1 MKIKNLAL
9 TALLLVAATAQAD
22 LVVHEW
28 GTFSSVQGSDG
39 TVLDGLQHEEEGLPS
54 FVYGRDGVSTAN
66 HDPHPPACLMC
77 KRIETLPKSGTLLAV
92 NQKMETPVI
101 YFYSDQAQKV
111 SVSVQFPGGIISQW
125 YPNASSF
132 LPAIGDIKSLS
143 NGLMSWDVDITSEKQ
158 SIPFVSSQ
166 DIWAP
171 ARNVYSNYVRVGA
184 EAEKFIFYRGLG
196 HFSVPV
202 EVHSVENQ
210 LTVMNHSDEAI
221 ADSFLIQFDGK
232 KGSVRNLGKISSQS
246 ATRLGLVS
254 ETSRLLDLE
263 PYLKEVSAQL
273 QSALEKSGLYADEAH
288 AMVSTW
294 SKSYFKTPGVR
305 ILYVLP
311 RAWTDRV
318 LPIQIQPVPGK
329 LVRTLVGRIEIMS
342 SDEEADLSKDVAA
355 VSASGEKALID
366 HLGRFAE
373 PKLLRL
379 KQITSSEK
387 LRDKTQHLLKEL
399 D

>member
-1 MKIKNLAL
+1 MNIKNLWLA
-9 TALLLVAATAQAD
+9 AFLLVAVSARAD

-39 TVLDGLQHEEEGLPS
+39 TVLDGLQHEDEVLPA
-54 FVYGRDGVSTAN
+54 FVYGRDGIATAN

-101 YFYSDQAQKV
+101 YFYSDVAQKV
-111 SVSVQFPGGIISQW
+111 SVSVQFPGGVISQW
-125 YPNASSF
+125 YPNSSSF

-143 NGLMSWDVDITSEKQ
+143 NGLMSWDVEITKELQ
-158 SIPFVSSQ
+158 SIPAVSPN

-171 ARNVYSNYVRVGA
+171 ARNVQSNYVRVGT

-196 HFSVPV
+196 HFSVPL
-202 EVHSVENQ
+202 EVHDRANR
-210 LTVMNHSDEAI
+210 LTVLNRSDESI
-221 ADSFLIQFDGK
+221 ADAFLIQFDGK
-232 KGSVRNLGKISSQS
+232 KGSVRNLGKISAQS
-246 ATRLGLVS
+246 EIHDGSTATALM
-254 ETSRLLDLE
+254 DLE
-263 PYLKEVSAQL
+263 PYLKEVSSQL
-273 QSALEKSGLYADEAH
+273 QVALEKSGLYADEAH
-288 AMVSTW
+288 AMVATW

-318 LPIQIQPVPGK
+318 LPIQIQPTPGK

-342 SDEEADLSKDVAA
+342 SDEEAKLSNDVAV
-355 VSASGEKALID
+355 VSASEEKQLIER
-366 HLGRFAE
+366 LGRFAE

-379 KQITSSEK
+379 KQITTDDQ
-387 LRDKTQHLLKEL
+387 LRNKAQHLLGEL
-399 D
+399 N